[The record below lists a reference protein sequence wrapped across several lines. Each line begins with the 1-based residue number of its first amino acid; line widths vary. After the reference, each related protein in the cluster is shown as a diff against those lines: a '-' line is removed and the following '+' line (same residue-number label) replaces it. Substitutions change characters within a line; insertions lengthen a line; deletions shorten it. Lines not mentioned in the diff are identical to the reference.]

1 MKQTNRPNAG
11 ASVRSSA
18 PLATGL
24 AAGLTLA
31 VSASLSGCSSS
42 ENRLAEFRD
51 DPTPDLITMDQR
63 GDDVSN
69 RLHLIKDESRRMLV
83 RDWLYFWYLDRP
95 TRLRP
100 EPSAW

>member
-1 MKQTNRPNAG
+1 MKQTTNRTGP
-11 ASVRSSA
+11 SA
-18 PLATGL
+18 ILATGL
-24 AAGLTLA
+24 ALGLA
-31 VSASLSGCSSS
+31 VSLGGCSS
-42 ENRLAEFRD
+42 EPNRLAEFRD

-100 EPSAW
+100 APSAW

>member
-1 MKQTNRPNAG
+1 MKHTARQTVRRHHALLAASLAG
-11 ASVRSSA
+11 A
-18 PLATGL
+18 
-24 AAGLTLA
+24 TLA
-31 VSASLSGCSSS
+31 LGGCGSG

-51 DPTPDLITMDQR
+51 DPTPDLITMDER

-100 EPSAW
+100 SPSAW

>member
-1 MKQTNRPNAG
+1 VKQTNRPNAG

-18 PLATGL
+18 VLI
-24 AAGLTLA
+24 AGLTLA
-31 VSASLSGCSSS
+31 ASASLGGCSSN

>member
-1 MKQTNRPNAG
+1 MKHTTRHTVRRP
-11 ASVRSSA
+11 
-18 PLATGL
+18 
-24 AAGLTLA
+24 AALVAAAVIGSTLA
-31 VSASLSGCSSS
+31 LGGCSSG

-51 DPTPDLITMDQR
+51 DPTPDLITMDER

-83 RDWLYFWYLDRP
+83 RDWIYFWYLDRP

-100 EPSAW
+100 SPSAW

>member
-1 MKQTNRPNAG
+1 MKHTT
-11 ASVRSSA
+11 RSNVHRT
-18 PLATGL
+18 PLLL
-24 AAGLTLA
+24 AAGLGLALTLG
-31 VSASLSGCSSS
+31 GCRSS

>member
-1 MKQTNRPNAG
+1 MKHTARRTVRTN
-11 ASVRSSA
+11 
-18 PLATGL
+18 
-24 AAGLTLA
+24 AAVLTAAAAMTLA
-31 VSASLSGCSSS
+31 IGGCSSS

-51 DPTPDLITMDQR
+51 DPTPDLITMHER
-63 GDDVSN
+63 GDDISN

-100 EPSAW
+100 SPSAW

>member
-1 MKQTNRPNAG
+1 MKHTARRT
-11 ASVRSSA
+11 VRTTA
-18 PLATGL
+18 AVLTAAAAMPLAIG
-24 AAGLTLA
+24 
-31 VSASLSGCSSS
+31 GCSSS

-51 DPTPDLITMDQR
+51 DPTPDLITMHER
-63 GDDVSN
+63 GDDISN

-100 EPSAW
+100 SPSAW